1 MKSRF
6 VKARAL
12 ILGVMQRTKYFY
24 LILILFC
31 ATLSCD
37 NDKAKAGRFLLMG
50 NNELADLNYK
60 EAIRLYTEA
69 IGKDP
74 LFKEAYNNRGVALFK
89 SGHYAEAL
97 NDYSFAIV
105 QIDPTYT
112 DAYKNRFEVNLVSGN
127 LERALKD
134 AEYLNK
140 VYPDSAYTYLYEGL
154 ALTDLKRYDEAIEMF
169 DMAYQKDSKNVEAV
183 VNQANA
189 YYMSNRYNQARELL
203 QKAITI
209 DATEPNIYNTLALI
223 ATQEG
228 DFEEALKQVNQAI
241 EIDGRNGY
249 FSNNRGFIYLNLGD
263 IEKAEADINLGIRLD
278 PRNPWAYRN
287 KAIFYYK
294 NKSFDSALRNIEL
307 AAKYDNSIPLLN
319 HYWGL
324 ILIELDRADEACAK
338 LALSESPDK
347 ELLMKMYC
355 K

>member
-6 VKARAL
+6 VKPRRL
-12 ILGVMQRTKYFY
+12 ILGVMQKNKYF
-24 LILILFC
+24 LLVLVLLCTI
-31 ATLSCD
+31 LSCD

-74 LFKEAYNNRGVALFK
+74 QFKEAYNNRGVALFK

-97 NDYSFAIV
+97 NDYTFAIL

-127 LERALKD
+127 FNRALED
-134 AEYLNK
+134 AEYLSK
-140 VYPDSAYTYLYEGL
+140 TYPDSAYTYLYQGL
-154 ALTDLKRYDEAIEMF
+154 ALTDLKRYDEAIVKF
-169 DMAYQKDSKNVEAV
+169 DMAYQKNPENVEAV

-189 YYMSNRYNQARELL
+189 YYMSDRYKEARELL
-203 QKAITI
+203 QKAISI
-209 DATEPNIYNTLALI
+209 DATEANIYNTLALI

-228 DFEEALKQVNQAI
+228 DFQEALKQVNQAI

-249 FSNNRGFIYLNLGD
+249 FSNNRGFIYLNLEEL
-263 IEKAEADINLGIRLD
+263 EKAEADINLGIRLD

-294 NKSFDSALRNIEL
+294 NKSFEAALRNIEL
-307 AAKYDNSIPLLN
+307 AAQYDDSIPLLN

-324 ILIELDRADEACAK
+324 VLVELNRTDEACTK
-338 LALSESPDK
+338 FSLSESSDK
-347 ELLMKMYC
+347 EMLIKRYC